1 MLKTEDSFWELVQPC
16 GFLGLK
22 LGLHASWQVS
32 SPAETSFQSR
42 FYIYLLHCLPWH
54 ACRGQRIICRNIC
67 FPSTI
72 WVLAIVPRRSDLAAS
87 TLTYWV
93 ILDAHGTIFPSTSIS
108 SQVVAREVLI
118 CIIFIKSLMKSDLLR
133 WYWRLCSHPFLFH
146 VVPGLQLFSH
156 PTLKDSFP
164 ITTEQPGA
172 ESLTSYVRLG
182 PNAFQRQCQ
191 SEITKY
197 AFIVN
202 HTPLRKRFLHGR
214 CLSVHFCEFISNT
227 WGRAQGFYS
236 LREHPQW
243 WDWLMPVKWQAFN
256 K

>member
-1 MLKTEDSFWELVQPC
+1 MVLKIVFPPIPVSRGSRTPALFTSY
-16 GFLGLK
+16 LK
-22 LGLHASWQVS
+22 GQFPHHHWTTRCRVINFICQIRAK
-32 SPAETSFQSR
+32 
-42 FYIYLLHCLPWH
+42 CLW
-54 ACRGQRIICRNIC
+54 
-67 FPSTI
+67 
-72 WVLAIVPRRSDLAAS
+72 
-87 TLTYWV
+87 
-93 ILDAHGTIFPSTSIS
+93 
-108 SQVVAREVLI
+108 
-118 CIIFIKSLMKSDLLR
+118 M
-133 WYWRLCSHPFLFH
+133 
-146 VVPGLQLFSH
+146 FSH

-182 PNAFQRQCQ
+182 PNVFERQRQ

-214 CLSVHFCEFISNT
+214 CLSVHFCEFRLNT